1 MKKILTG
8 ILCGF
13 MIFTMGACNS
23 SNESSNN
30 QSGNNQSSEEN
41 KIELTTSNYTKY
53 IDVKSE
59 ISVDNFTVKSLAG
72 VYLVDGNATLTLTVY
87 PKQPVKCY
95 NVQIEYTNN
104 SPYDSLGIE
113 LSLGNAPN
121 LLVPSDGNLIE
132 EYDIDI
138 TTGDVDTLREQI
150 VLWGRTRE
158 QMISNIESPFNFNM
172 LADLLSISGYVV
184 VE

>member
-1 MKKILTG
+1 MKKFLSVILS
-8 ILCGF
+8 LF
-13 MIFTMGACNS
+13 AACSMVSCKNNNNNS
-23 SNESSNN
+23 TENT
-30 QSGNNQSSEEN
+30 EEN
-41 KIELTTSNYTKY
+41 TETRIELTTNNYTKY

-104 SPYDSLGIE
+104 SPYDSLGVE
-113 LSLGNAPN
+113 LSLENAPN

-132 EYDIDI
+132 EYNIDI
-138 TTGDVDTLREQI
+138 TTGDVDTLYEQI
-150 VLWGRTRE
+150 VLWHRTRE
-158 QMISNIESPFNFNM
+158 QMIKNIESPFNFNM
-172 LADLLSISGYVV
+172 LTDLLSVTGYVV